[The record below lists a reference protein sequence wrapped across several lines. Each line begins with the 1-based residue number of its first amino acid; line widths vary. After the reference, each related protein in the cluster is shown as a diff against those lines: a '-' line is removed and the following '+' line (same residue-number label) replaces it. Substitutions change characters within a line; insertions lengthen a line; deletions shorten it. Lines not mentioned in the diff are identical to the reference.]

1 MCEVNLVETTVTA
14 NIGTW
19 TRLRWNRRDLFA
31 HDWVGYGWAGSLE
44 ADGGGTQG
52 KPRVLPPPA
61 RVHQTSREQACPGP
75 GCASII
81 LWKSANNLNM
91 HKGHFQN
98 SSNLLW
104 VSKLFTQFIT
114 EFMCTLGLNL
124 ILQIF
129 SGNLE
134 GENQDLQCECVFESC
149 VDALDAFCK
158 SSICS

>member
-1 MCEVNLVETTVTA
+1 
-14 NIGTW
+14 
-19 TRLRWNRRDLFA
+19 
-31 HDWVGYGWAGSLE
+31 
-44 ADGGGTQG
+44 
-52 KPRVLPPPA
+52 
-61 RVHQTSREQACPGP
+61 
-75 GCASII
+75 
-81 LWKSANNLNM
+81 M
-91 HKGHFQN
+91 HKGHFQS

-158 SSICS
+158 FSICS